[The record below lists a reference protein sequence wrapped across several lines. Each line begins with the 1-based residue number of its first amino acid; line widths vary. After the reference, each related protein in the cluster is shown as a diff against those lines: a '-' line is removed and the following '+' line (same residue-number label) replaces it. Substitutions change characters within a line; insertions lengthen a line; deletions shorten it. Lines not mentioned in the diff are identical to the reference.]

1 MVDEDKVEAEEVDS
15 IYPMKGVHNFGKDKE
30 AIEEPSQEGGASTPN
45 KFGERRHLRATTA
58 AKSAIA
64 KRSAEK
70 DEVSRLQ
77 QAGNSQITPRTR
89 NTQTTADS
97 S

>member
-1 MVDEDKVEAEEVDS
+1 MVAEDEVEAEEVDLT
-15 IYPMKGVHNFGKDKE
+15 YPTKGTQSFGKKME

-45 KFGERRHLRATTA
+45 KVVKPCHLRANIA

-70 DEVSRLQ
+70 EEVSR
-77 QAGNSQITPRTR
+77 P
-89 NTQTTADS
+89 
-97 S
+97 